1 MRENQVVLLMIT
13 NGEQSN
19 EADVWHYITFKS
31 VHADDGFNR
40 PIRGLSR
47 LFRGVT
53 SNNHGNFYCLNCL
66 HSFQTENI
74 LKRHE
79 RLCESNDYSYVEMPT
94 KSNKTLKYNPREKSL
109 KVPFVIY
116 ADLKCLLIKKQSCQN
131 NPNAS
136 YTERKAM
143 HEPCGYA
150 LSLICSFD
158 SKENKQN
165 FYRGRDCI
173 KRLSSDLKELGTKV
187 INYKQKLI
195 TPLTDNWNKY
205 YEEQKECYIC
215 QKEFCYDK
223 NQKFKFKLYKKIRDH
238 CHYTGK
244 FRAAAHSICNLSYK
258 VPQESPVKIH
268 NGSLYGYHFKIK
280 ELAEE
285 FKGQF
290 ECLGEIRKYILPF
303 QYQLKKNMMIM
314 IKQSHAK

>member
-47 LFRGVT
+47 SFRGVT

-79 RLCESNDYSYVEMPT
+79 RLCENNDYSYVEMPT

-195 TPLTDNWNKY
+195 TPLTDN
-205 YEEQKECYIC
+205 
-215 QKEFCYDK
+215 
-223 NQKFKFKLYKKIRDH
+223 
-238 CHYTGK
+238 
-244 FRAAAHSICNLSYK
+244 
-258 VPQESPVKIH
+258 
-268 NGSLYGYHFKIK
+268 
-280 ELAEE
+280 
-285 FKGQF
+285 
-290 ECLGEIRKYILPF
+290 
-303 QYQLKKNMMIM
+303 
-314 IKQSHAK
+314 